1 MKQTKKIHIG
11 FMAIC
16 LFIMMNSCQKDFLER
31 KPLTATLD
39 DLNQGGLEGQ
49 IFGIYSAVRDFDN
62 GNGNGFGSIPWLAVH
77 SFRDDDAM
85 KGSSASD
92 GADWGVFF
100 DQFQYSKDHWS
111 IQQYWNDHYGL
122 IGLTNSVLFYADSNK
137 LTDPSS
143 IINIAEA
150 KFMRA
155 HAYFDLV
162 RAYGEVPKID
172 FRIISVAQ
180 WQIAKSTTAQIYALI
195 DADLNY
201 AIANLPSV
209 WNNNASGVQKFP
221 GRLTNYAAKALAAK
235 TKLFRGDFAGALPLL
250 INIINSGNYAL
261 TPKVADIF
269 KFDSKNNK
277 ESIFEYQASEGA
289 NGTNKYPGRIAE
301 VQGVR
306 GSGDWDLG
314 WGWNTP
320 TDNLVNAFETGDPRK
335 NSTIL
340 FSGQLDDY
348 GKLVPDTPTLPRKY
362 WNKKYYPEPSLIALT
377 GDKHGLWTNQ
387 KVIRYAD
394 VLLMAAEA
402 ANELGGTA
410 NQALAVDY
418 LEQVRARARSTALSG
433 SLPKISFTSQAKF
446 REAIQN
452 ERRIELAME
461 GERFFDLVRWNLAN
475 TFLGPLGY
483 QDKHKYLPIPLSA
496 IDQSGGKL
504 IQNPNY

>member
-1 MKQTKKIHIG
+1 MKYTNKIHIS
-11 FMAIC
+11 FIALC
-16 LFIMMNSCQKDFLER
+16 LFFLMNSCQKEFLDR

-62 GNGNGFGSIPWLAVH
+62 GNGNGFGAIPWLAVH
-77 SFRDDDAM
+77 SFRDDDAI

-111 IQQYWNDHYGL
+111 IEQYWNDHYGL
-122 IGLTNSVLFYADSNK
+122 IGLTNSAIFYADSNK
-137 LTDPSS
+137 LTDPAS
-143 IINIAEA
+143 IINVAEA

-172 FRIISVAQ
+172 FRVLSLSQGQVAKSSVAQ
-180 WQIAKSTTAQIYALI
+180 IFSFI

-201 AIANLPSV
+201 AVTNLPSD
-209 WNNNASGVQKFP
+209 WNNASGASKYP
-221 GRLTNYAAKALAAK
+221 GRLTNYAAKALLAK

-250 INIINSGNYAL
+250 TSIINSGNYAL
-261 TPKVADIF
+261 TTNVADIF
-269 KFDSKNNK
+269 KVVNKNNK
-277 ESIFEYQASEGA
+277 ESIFEYQATVGA

-301 VQGVR
+301 CQGVR

-320 TDNLVNAFETGDPRK
+320 TINLVSAFENGDPRK
-335 NSTIL
+335 QSTIL

-362 WNKKYYPEPSLIALT
+362 WNKKYYPEPSIIALT
-377 GDKHGLWTNQ
+377 GDRHGLWSNQ
-387 KVIRYAD
+387 KIIRYAD

-402 ANELGGTA
+402 ANEVGGTA
-410 NQALAVDY
+410 NQNLAVDY
-418 LEQVRARARSTALSG
+418 LEQVRARARTTAAAG
-433 SLPKISFTSQAKF
+433 SLPKINYANQIQLRT
-446 REAIQN
+446 AIQN
-452 ERRIELAME
+452 ERRVELAME

-475 TFLGPLGY
+475 TYLGNLGY
-483 QDKHKYLPIPLSA
+483 QDKHKFLPIPQSA
-496 IDQSGGKL
+496 IDKSGGKL
-504 IQNPNY
+504 VQNPNY